1 MPYIRALAVFFV
13 LGLAACTTTQYVSEN
28 PRHLAKRFCNFTQN
42 ERSSAPSTLF
52 TPSLVSAI
60 NSALVRNDIIAKAH
74 PDEKP
79 PFGDGIPYQAYQDNA
94 PVCSV
99 GKWIGPEAD
108 LRLEINHKFPK
119 EPTANWTD
127 HIVLKKIGPEW
138 RIDDILYGNDHTE
151 GLRDALKNAFSSN

>member
-1 MPYIRALAVFFV
+1 MNFVRVLAVLFV
-13 LGLAACTTTQYVSEN
+13 LSLAACTTTQPASEN
-28 PRHLAKRFCNFTQN
+28 PRRLAKRFCLFTNN
-42 ERSSAPSTLF
+42 EASSAPASLF

-60 NSALVRNDIIAKAH
+60 NSALVKNDIIARKY

-108 LRLEINHKFPK
+108 LRLEISHKFPK

-127 HIVLKKIGPEW
+127 HIVLKKIGPQW